1 MKRINYNLTNEQK
14 AQLIADFADKLNTE
28 TLDSASFKYTA
39 KFDDGL
45 QNEPK
50 AKLFITASAYLKMML
65 YVRDTDTEIAWHGTA
80 VRTTANTTLLTAEFL
95 IKDVFLY
102 PQIVRAATVDT
113 DQEKYNQWVTELDDE
128 TFNEM
133 RFQGHSHVNMGT
145 SPSGVDTTYYDSIL
159 DTLKIEQ
166 PDSFYI
172 FTIMNKRGETY
183 LIIYDLAKNIVYSKE
198 DIEVHIFQGNT
209 DIMRQISEQ
218 KDHFCEKPTVT
229 TPIYARAN
237 TSKPGVPFDPDDP
250 KEYYEMGEE
259 ERYDYLLNKYA
270 QKEHPSETDELF
282 DDIDRKYKNLHLSA
296 GTKKHKKKK

>member
-14 AQLIADFADKLNTE
+14 AQIIADFADKLNTE

-50 AKLFITASAYLKMML
+50 AKLFITASAYLKMMV

-80 VRTTANTTLLTAEFL
+80 VRTTANTTQLTAEFL

-145 SPSGVDTTYYDSIL
+145 SPSGVDTAYYDSIL
-159 DTLKIEQ
+159 NTLKVEQ

-183 LIIYDLAKNIVYSKE
+183 LIIYDLAKNIVYGKE

-218 KDHFCEKPTVT
+218 KDRFCEKPTVT

-259 ERYDYLLNKYA
+259 ERFDYLLNKYA